1 MNMAYLGFW
10 SDPVGWVME
19 QILDPL
25 FQAIG
30 NLLNAAFSW
39 LFEVILAPLL
49 KSVLLPLAT
58 AIVKLIFEM
67 MAGVF
72 YGMMSTIWRI
82 LDAMEQAYNLYIG
95 VSLVRDTSI
104 ADSEPTTLLE
114 ALYNIPVIQ
123 KAFWFI
129 FLISIVLLFM
139 LTMYSVAKSI
149 FDLETEKPHTVSH
162 VMHSFLQACIQFLIV
177 PLLVLFMIRLS
188 GTLVTTV
195 DNVMSASMERGNSSI
210 GSTLFVMS
218 SLDASKDE
226 TMNLSTASAE
236 NRQLIGVGDSVR
248 KDYYLNGKDKPEKTY
263 WNTSQVQEDFYFAKF
278 DYVVGIGVSAF
289 VFFIMVSNSI
299 VFIQRIFDMLLLFIV
314 APFFVSMMPLDDGER
329 FKRWREL
336 FLGKSVSGIG
346 GVLAMKLYLL
356 LVPVIMGGQITFS
369 SLGTESTETMYV
381 LKVLF
386 LIGGAWAATKSGAMV
401 TGLIS
406 SGAGS
411 SETQAADMGNWLA
424 YKSLKFAYKRMRG
437 DEKQNSQTQNGNVQG
452 AGSGGPNGNGEAGK
466 TGGPAGGVGK
476 TDGPAGG
483 AGGKIP
489 GLSDG
494 GTASLSGGADAPG
507 TTGIGGSPGISGSSG
522 IDGLDAVDDLAGF
535 GGSGAILD
543 DSASFSSEYGA
554 YEDSVEPELGTMNA
568 REMMN
573 AQAEREKAAL
583 PEQKTKKFMGFTF
596 KTNRNG
602 KYKMNI
608 NMGPLFS
615 NTYGADGSHTMK
627 IAGFQWRTNH
637 RGEMDKFTVMGIGGT
652 KDYTG
657 EKHLDLGLPGIW
669 KEHVGAD
676 GSRNRVVAGGLF
688 ARSYNAN
695 KELTNTRNFG
705 VEKQR
710 NTKTGQMYTRRN
722 MWTGLEKVQDKDGG
736 VHVKS
741 HYGLHYA
748 PDANGNYQFT
758 HGWGVSQRNMINEN
772 GESECVSRSFMG
784 RQFYERTSAIER
796 MSQLEINQPKE

>member
-19 QILDPL
+19 QILDPM

-58 AIVKLIFEM
+58 AIAKLIFEM
-67 MAGVF
+67 LAGIF
-72 YGMMSTIWRI
+72 YGLMATIWKI

-123 KAFWFI
+123 KTFWFVFI
-129 FLISIVLLFM
+129 ISIVLLFM

-149 FDLETEKPHTVSH
+149 FDLETEKPRTVSH
-162 VMHSFLQACIQFLIV
+162 VMNSFLRACIQFLLV

-195 DNVMSASMERGNSSI
+195 DNVMSASTARGNSSI
-210 GSTLFVMS
+210 GSTLFVIS
-218 SLDASKDE
+218 SLDASKDA
-226 TMNLSTASAE
+226 TMNISTASAE
-236 NRQLIGVGDSVR
+236 NRLLIGVGDSVR
-248 KDYYLNGKDKPEKTY
+248 KDYYLNGKDEPEKTY
-263 WNTSQVQEDFYFAKF
+263 WNTTQVQQDFYFAKF
-278 DYVVGIGVSAF
+278 DYFVGIGVSIF

-314 APFFVSMMPLDDGER
+314 APFFVAMMPLDDGER

-356 LVPVIMGGQITFS
+356 LVPVIIGGQITFS

-411 SETQAADMGNWLA
+411 SETQAADMGDWLA
-424 YKSLKFAYKRMRG
+424 KKTLKAAYERITGSG
-437 DEKQNSQTQNGNVQG
+437 DQNSQSQNRNVQRVG
-452 AGSGGPNGNGEAGK
+452 SGRFNGSGGAGK
-466 TGGPAGGVGK
+466 SGGTEGG
-476 TDGPAGG
+476 T
-483 AGGKIP
+483 GGKIP

-507 TTGIGGSPGISGSSG
+507 STGIGGLSG
-522 IDGLDAVDDLAGF
+522 IGDSDADDDSVGF
-535 GGSGAILD
+535 GGQEGMLD
-543 DSASFSSEYGA
+543 DSLSFSSEYDTS
-554 YEDSVEPELGTMNA
+554 EDSEEPEFGTMSA

-573 AQAEREKAAL
+573 AQAEMEKAAL

-637 RGEMDKFTVMGIGGT
+637 RGELDKFTVMGFGGT